1 MRMRH
6 FKGRN
11 DRTSALPVRLCGLHY
26 CFNPSRSQF
35 PLLPSGTRINTLVPA
50 VASWAGWGGGAKSDV
65 YQHVLAAS
73 TKQTPDRLL
82 KTLQLLG
89 VT

>member
-1 MRMRH
+1 M
-6 FKGRN
+6 GG
-11 DRTSALPVRLCGLHY
+11 V
-26 CFNPSRSQF
+26 
-35 PLLPSGTRINTLVPA
+35 
-50 VASWAGWGGGAKSDV
+50 GWGAKSDV